1 MVVQAPPPP
10 LLPCPL
16 SAGWDKVAEV
26 RLPRLDGA
34 GQPSGGF
41 SAATY
46 RADRDELWLLS
57 DSPLGQL
64 VGWSGLGKL
73 GKSPLRSLGGV
84 SLRSGKGATLPE
96 SMDGEGLVLQGERAW
111 VVSEGRRIPERP
123 PQLLR
128 FDRRSG
134 ELELAFPMPAEWQPA
149 PGQGL
154 ASNAGPESLTLLR
167 RRNKPAVLLIAA
179 ESALLQDPPGQ
190 VRVLGW
196 PLGSTMESLAADPEP
211 RQPLRLPQGDGW
223 GLTDL
228 LALPE
233 TSHEAPLLGLQR
245 RFQAPD
251 QWSNR
256 LVLYPLP
263 KPIPPA
269 GNAAPLTPLMSW
281 DLKALGL
288 SPDNWEAITPG
299 PPLEDGRP
307 SLLLVADDNFS
318 PLQANLLAQL
328 APRRSGACRSWRT
341 PSHAGTA
348 TDLVGEA
355 PPAPSA
361 LLAAS

>member
-1 MVVQAPPPP
+1 MVVQPPPPP
-10 LLPCPL
+10 LVPCPL

-41 SAATY
+41 SAASY

-57 DSPLGQL
+57 DAPVGQL

-73 GKSPLRSLGGV
+73 GKTPLRPLGVVPLRSGT
-84 SLRSGKGATLPE
+84 GANLPE

-111 VVSEGRRIPERP
+111 VVSEGRRTPERP

-128 FDRRSG
+128 FNRRSG
-134 ELELAFPMPAEWQPA
+134 ELELAMPMPAAWQPA

-154 ASNAGPESLTLLR
+154 ASNGGPESLTLLR
-167 RRNKPAVLLIAA
+167 RRDKPAVLLIAA

-196 PLGSTMESLAADPEP
+196 PLDTSMESLAGDPEP

-233 TSHEAPLLGLQR
+233 TSNEALCCVC
-245 RFQAPD
+245 
-251 QWSNR
+251 S
-256 LVLYPLP
+256 
-263 KPIPPA
+263 PPA
-269 GNAAPLTPLMSW
+269 SRSLHRGMPTTCSCARQASAPCCGSRFC
-281 DLKALGL
+281 
-288 SPDNWEAITPG
+288 SSV
-299 PPLEDGRP
+299 PPR
-307 SLLLVADDNFS
+307 SLRQAHQDHCRQDDRRAG
-318 PLQANLLAQL
+318 PLQGMQALIQHHIAEQRGD
-328 APRRSGACRSWRT
+328 RRVHVTVGADHR
-341 PSHAGTA
+341 G
-348 TDLVGEA
+348 
-355 PPAPSA
+355 
-361 LLAAS
+361 

>member
-16 SAGWDKVAEV
+16 SAGWEKVAEV

-57 DSPLGQL
+57 DAPLGQL

-73 GKSPLRSLGGV
+73 GRSPLRPLAPV
-84 SLRSGKGATLPE
+84 TLRSGTGANLPE
-96 SMDGEGLVLQGERAW
+96 SMDGEGLVLLGERAW
-111 VVSEGRRIPERP
+111 VASEGRRLPERP
-123 PQLLR
+123 AQLLR
-128 FDRRSG
+128 FHRRSG
-134 ELELAFPMPAEWQPA
+134 ELELALAMPAAWQPA

-154 ASNAGPESLTLLR
+154 ASNAGPESLTLLLQR
-167 RRNKPAVLLIAA
+167 GKPAVLLMAA

-190 VRVLGW
+190 ARVLGW
-196 PLGSTMESLAADPEP
+196 PLDTGMASPVGAPEP

-228 LALPE
+228 LALPG
-233 TSHEAPLLGLQR
+233 SSIEAPLLGLQR

-263 KPIPPA
+263 KPITPGANP
-269 GNAAPLTPLMSW
+269 APLTPLISW

-288 SPDNWEAITPG
+288 PPDNWEAITPG
-299 PPLEDGRP
+299 PPLADGRP
-307 SLLLVADDNFS
+307 TLLLASDDNFN
-318 PLQANLLAQL
+318 PFQDNHLAQL
-328 APRRSGACRSWRT
+328 APRRSAACKPWGST
-341 PSHAGTA
+341 PSINGS
-348 TDLVGEA
+348 VE
-355 PPAPSA
+355 PAQGPHS
-361 LLAAS
+361 LKTRP

>member
-1 MVVQAPPPP
+1 M
-10 LLPCPL
+10 PCPL
-16 SAGWDKVAEV
+16 SAGWDKLAEL

-57 DSPLGQL
+57 DAPVGQL

-73 GKSPLRSLGGV
+73 GNTPLRPLGV
-84 SLRSGKGATLPE
+84 VPLRRGTGANLPE
-96 SMDGEGLVLQGERAW
+96 SIDGEGLVLKGERAW
-111 VVSEGRRIPERP
+111 VVSEGRRTPERP

-134 ELELAFPMPAEWQPA
+134 ELELAIPMPAAWQPA

-167 RRNKPAVLLIAA
+167 RRDKPALLLIAA
-179 ESALLQDPPGQ
+179 ESGLLQDPPGQ

-196 PLGSTMESLAADPEP
+196 PLGTNMESLAGDPEP

-233 TSHEAPLLGLQR
+233 TSREAPCWGCKGDSKRRINGAIALFSTLSRSRSSRRPMPLPCPPDLLG
-245 RFQAPD
+245 
-251 QWSNR
+251 S
-256 LVLYPLP
+256 
-263 KPIPPA
+263 A
-269 GNAAPLTPLMSW
+269 GHRPVAGQ
-281 DLKALGL
+281 LGSHHPWP
-288 SPDNWEAITPG
+288 SP
-299 PPLEDGRP
+299 
-307 SLLLVADDNFS
+307 
-318 PLQANLLAQL
+318 
-328 APRRSGACRSWRT
+328 
-341 PSHAGTA
+341 
-348 TDLVGEA
+348 
-355 PPAPSA
+355 
-361 LLAAS
+361 